1 MKVRGITYTFNKAA
15 ILIHKIGGSGM
26 TPEIKNLKKAIAK
39 RVTDARAALGS
50 EILTKTSTHNPS
62 HGA

>member
-1 MKVRGITYTFNKAA
+1 MKVRGITHKFNKAA
-15 ILIHKIGGSGM
+15 ILIHKIGGSDM
-26 TPEIKNLKKAIAK
+26 TKEIKKFEETIVK